1 MDGNTSV
8 ISRGQYNYGTAS
20 LSAGEMLVLISS
32 SMCIKDQEGPGWIP
46 TVPSQ
51 EVAGLL
57 CIYLTRRYIGNRR
70 IQTDPV

>member
-51 EVAGLL
+51 EARLSAIIGDVSKYLGINL
-57 CIYLTRRYIGNRR
+57 CSR
-70 IQTDPV
+70 